1 MEAEMKDRNSSRQN
15 ARDAGIRLVDGHPS
29 EDPFAAA
36 FKATRMPMIITDPR
50 QDDNPIIFCNKAFN
64 ELSGYSNEELIG
76 QNCRLLQGEETDR
89 ETVSKIRRAIAA
101 HESVAVDILN
111 YRKNG
116 STFWNALFVS
126 PVMDATGEV
135 IYFFASQLDFTNIK
149 SKEAELASARHF
161 AEEEVES
168 RTRDLTEAL
177 QAKTMLVHE
186 VDHRVK
192 NNLLTIASIVKLQA
206 KMTED
211 ETVRKTLRSVLN
223 RVEALST
230 VQRKLFTAEDVGR
243 FDVAEFANELVLD
256 LVSSLKRDDIKFTTD
271 LGEVL
276 VPASKASALA
286 LIVNEVVGDAVRRG
300 LSDGGGEI
308 HLEVRRLNGHFIFR
322 VTDTVTPVEVNSE
335 DAAFGKLM
343 LETCARQLGA
353 KIERMIDGH
362 STDVRVTMMVDDKE
376 HA

>member
-15 ARDAGIRLVDGHPS
+15 ARDAGTRLVGGHPS

-101 HESVAVDILN
+101 HENVAVDILN

-161 AEEEVES
+161 AEEEVEC

-177 QAKTMLVHE
+177 RAKTMLVHE

-322 VTDTVTPVEVNSE
+322 VTDTVTPVKVNSE

-343 LETCARQLGA
+343 LETCARQLDA
-353 KIERMIDGH
+353 TIEREIDGH